1 MATVEL
7 VRGPAEKVLAP
18 RATASEAAPGPR
30 SPRPRGELPA
40 PSEPT
45 AETATD
51 DEVQGHE
58 RGRALMLLLAF
69 LVGCA
74 LAAVVTAAALAGV
87 WQQVYAWVLPQVVG
101 DLLVG

>member
-30 SPRPRGELPA
+30 SPRGELPA

-51 DEVQGHE
+51 NEVQGHE
-58 RGRALMLLLAF
+58 RGRALLLLLVF

>member
-30 SPRPRGELPA
+30 SPRSELPA

-58 RGRALMLLLAF
+58 RGRALLLLLAF